1 MVLRV
6 TMHSSKNEKKT
17 VMKENTMGAMIAA
30 LRKEKGMT
38 QLELA
43 KELGVTDKAVSKWE
57 RDLSCPDISSI
68 PKLAQVLGVS
78 VDELMQSKAA
88 PREENGSE
96 WSRIIELIL
105 KAVPLAMG
113 VALIVVSLLKK
124 DIDLPTI
131 AGFSG
136 FGLFSISLY
145 LLRKEC
151 QKE

>member
-1 MVLRV
+1 MKQSTLGSYIRSLRLQ
-6 TMHSSKNEKKT
+6 N
-17 VMKENTMGAMIAA
+17 
-30 LRKEKGMT
+30 GMT
-38 QLELA
+38 QAQLA
-43 KELGVTDKAVSKWE
+43 QKIGVTDKAVSKWE

-88 PREENGSE
+88 PKEENGSE